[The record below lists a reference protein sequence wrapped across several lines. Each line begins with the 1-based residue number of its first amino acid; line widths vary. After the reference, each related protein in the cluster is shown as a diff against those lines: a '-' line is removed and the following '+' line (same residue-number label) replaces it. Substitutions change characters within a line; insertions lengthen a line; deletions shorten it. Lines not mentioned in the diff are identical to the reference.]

1 MLVVFIIIMT
11 APSDEV
17 DHDLID
23 DSFMSLLAGAK
34 SFLAGERWL
43 LAMHNST
50 ATATKQATRISDEV
64 SGLLTVY
71 TVKWYIGET
80 PD

>member
-1 MLVVFIIIMT
+1 MT

-34 SFLAGERWL
+34 SFLAGDATATNL
-43 LAMHNST
+43 VVLAMHNSAAT
-50 ATATKQATRISDEV
+50 ATAGISDEV
-64 SGLLTVY
+64 DYLLYTQSSG
-71 TVKWYIGET
+71 I
-80 PD
+80 